1 MRCPHCQAQAPEE
14 AETCPSCGEYLFS
27 EDETVLGSV
36 ETQAG
41 TELWSEAPTV
51 VRARAKE
58 VSSDENATV
67 ADVASGWSEPA
78 DMAAAGAA
86 AAETIEIGSRL
97 GTRYEIIDQLGQ
109 GGMGAVYKARDVELD
124 RLVALKVIRPGL
136 ATDPEV
142 LQRFKQEIILARE
155 ITHRN
160 VIRIYD
166 LGQADGIKF
175 ISMEYVEGADLHDV
189 LKKKGSLG
197 AEEATEILEQ
207 VCLALD
213 EAHKAGVV
221 HRDLKP
227 RNIMIDDQ
235 GRVVVMDFG
244 IARSVD
250 ATGMTQTGSLLGSP
264 DYMSP
269 EQVKGEHV
277 DARSDL
283 FALGVVFYKLLT
295 GEVPYQADS
304 PMSAMYLRTQERA
317 KSVREVNPEV
327 PGVLADIIAKC
338 LEISARRRYQSAR
351 ELLQD
356 LEMWRGG
363 TPRSMSVAMR
373 HISLGAQASRRRNA
387 AIAAGAALVLVLV
400 MAIWMLRSRADPE
413 SVVEVPPSPEEVT
426 SLAILPFHN
435 SSGVEDV
442 AWLSTGLADMLLTD
456 VGQSAYLRTV
466 SSDRL
471 HQVLGDLGV
480 AGKTTLNA
488 AERQRVAELSNA
500 DTLLWG
506 QFAKLGEQIRID
518 ATLEDLEGQRR
529 VPIKAEAATESEV
542 LGMVERLAEIVREN
556 LALTSQQVDVLE
568 AQAFKPSSD
577 SVAALRSYTL
587 GLGLIRQGKNLEAV
601 NQFEASVAEDPEF
614 ALAYSKLGEVNFNI
628 GHGREAEKY
637 SSKAVELSEDLL
649 DQERNQILAANARI
663 TNDLEAGVQAYEN
676 LLRYRPNNPDLHFEL
691 GLLYEGEGL
700 LDRAQDHYA
709 KVLEMD
715 PQNLSALLRSGR
727 ALAEKGDAQAAL
739 EPLNQGLT
747 LAAQTVNR
755 EAEANILQAIGLAY
769 TNLNQPDEGLRHY
782 EQSLAIKRELDDKRG
797 MSISLVG
804 ISYIQ
809 QLKGEWEAA
818 RTSYQQVIELRREIG
833 DEQGLG
839 ETLMS
844 LGEMERRLGDYD
856 EALTLTRQALRI
868 QVETNDE
875 FNQSTSLNNIGAIYY
890 MQGSYDD
897 ALVYYQRALDI
908 RERLDA
914 PMYLSTT
921 LHNLGETYSIMGRFD
936 EAQDHFL
943 RALELFRDLGDER
956 GVADESSYLSKVF
969 ALQGR
974 YKSALDSIEQAV
986 ESFRRLGDQSL
997 WFVEALAWNGQVLN
1011 LIGRAESA
1019 APILEEALAMAK
1031 ERGDPWVLTQALN
1044 FEGDR
1049 HFFQS
1054 DFNAARE
1061 EYSKALDV
1069 ASDSG
1074 DPLWELT
1081 SKVNLAKVDTETGGA
1096 RKSLEVLVE
1105 AADEARAL
1113 GLKVLAAEC
1122 AIRSG
1127 EALLAAGE
1135 VDRGREDLATALQE
1149 GEDLVPPDLRARG
1162 HYLLAEAL
1170 RATGDESAAEPHATK
1185 SAALLAAML
1194 EEPGNETLKQR
1205 FDLRPVFEASG
1216 SVSTPQ

>member
-1 MRCPHCQAQAPEE
+1 
-14 AETCPSCGEYLFS
+14 
-27 EDETVLGSV
+27 
-36 ETQAG
+36 
-41 TELWSEAPTV
+41 
-51 VRARAKE
+51 
-58 VSSDENATV
+58 V
-67 ADVASGWSEPA
+67 AV
-78 DMAAAGAA
+78 
-86 AAETIEIGSRL
+86 
-97 GTRYEIIDQLGQ
+97 
-109 GGMGAVYKARDVELD
+109 
-124 RLVALKVIRPGL
+124 
-136 ATDPEV
+136 
-142 LQRFKQEIILARE
+142 
-155 ITHRN
+155 
-160 VIRIYD
+160 
-166 LGQADGIKF
+166 
-175 ISMEYVEGADLHDV
+175 
-189 LKKKGSLG
+189 
-197 AEEATEILEQ
+197 EILEQ
-207 VCLALD
+207 VCLALE
-213 EAHKAGVV
+213 EAHKVGVV

-227 RNIMIDDQ
+227 RNIMIDHQ

-244 IARSVD
+244 IARSVQ

-277 DARSDL
+277 DSRSDL
-283 FALGVVFYKLLT
+283 FALGIVFYKLLT
-295 GEVPYQADS
+295 GEVPYKADS
-304 PMSAMYLRTQERA
+304 SVAAMYMRTQERA
-317 KSVREVNPEV
+317 KSVRELNPEV
-327 PGVLADIIAKC
+327 PGVIADIISKC
-338 LEISARRRYQSAR
+338 LEISPQRRYQSAR

-363 TPRSMSVAMR
+363 AARSMTVAMR

-387 AIAAGAALVLVLV
+387 AIAAGAALVVVLVL
-400 MAIWMLRSRADPE
+400 AIWMLRSRAGPDGT
-413 SVVEVPPSPEEVT
+413 VETPPPPEEVT

-435 SSGVEDV
+435 SSGTEEL

-480 AGKTTLNA
+480 AGNTTLDA
-488 AERQRVAELSNA
+488 AERQRVAEVSNA

-506 QFAKLGEQIRID
+506 QFAKLGERIRID

-542 LGMVERLAEIVREN
+542 LDMVERLAELVREN
-556 LALTSQQVDVLE
+556 LALTSEQVDVLE
-568 AQAFKPSSD
+568 AQAFKPSSE
-577 SVAALRSYTL
+577 SVAALRFYTS
-587 GLGLIRQGKNLEAV
+587 GLGLIREGKNLEAV
-601 NQFEASVAEDPEF
+601 KQFEASVAEDPDF

-628 GHGREAEKY
+628 GHGKEAEKY

-649 DQERNQILAANARI
+649 DQERNQILAANSRI
-663 TNDLEAGVQAYEN
+663 TNNLEAGVQAYEN
-676 LLRYRPNNPDLHFEL
+676 LLRYRPNDPDLHFEL

-700 LDRAQDHYA
+700 LDRAQNHYS

-727 ALAEKGDAQAAL
+727 SLAEKGDAQAAL
-739 EPLNQGLT
+739 EPLNLGLT
-747 LAAQTVNR
+747 LAAQTENR

-769 TNLNQPDEGLRHY
+769 TNLTQPDEGLRNY
-782 EQSLAIKRELDDKRG
+782 EQSLAIKRELGDKRG
-797 MSISLVG
+797 MAVSLTG

-809 QLKGEWEAA
+809 QLKGEWDAA
-818 RTSYQQVIELRREIG
+818 RTGYQQVIELRREIG

-844 LGEMERRLGDYD
+844 LGEMERRLGNYD

-875 FNQSTSLNNIGAIYY
+875 LNQSTSLNNIGAIYY
-890 MQGSYDD
+890 MQGNYDD
-897 ALVYYQRALDI
+897 ALVYYQRSLEI
-908 RERLDA
+908 RKRLDA

-921 LHNLGETYSIMGRFD
+921 LHNLGETYGIMGRFD

-943 RALELFRDLGDER
+943 RALELYRDLGDER
-956 GVADESSYLSKVF
+956 GIADESGYLSRVF

-974 YKSALDSIEQAV
+974 YGAALESIEQAV
-986 ESFRRLGDQSL
+986 ESFRRLGDESL

-1019 APILEEALAMAK
+1019 APILEEALAMAN
-1031 ERGDPWVLTQALN
+1031 ERGDPWVLTQTLN

-1049 HFFQS
+1049 HFFQG
-1054 DFNAARE
+1054 DFTAARQ
-1061 EYSKALDV
+1061 EYSKALEV

-1081 SKVNLAKVDTETGGA
+1081 SKLNLAKVDTETGGA
-1096 RKSLEVLVE
+1096 RKSLKVLDE

-1135 VDRGREDLATALQE
+1135 ADRGREDLARALQE

-1162 HYLLAEAL
+1162 HYLLAAAL
-1170 RATGDESAAEPHATK
+1170 SATGDERAADPHATK

-1194 EEPGNETLKQR
+1194 KEPGNETLKQR
-1205 FDLRPVFEASG
+1205 LDLRPVFEASE